1 MREAG
6 VEPATFGFGGQHSI
20 QLSYSRVAPQKLGQF
35 VSAGNQLMN
44 SGARG
49 GVRRCDPL
57 QLRRKETF
65 DTQQS

>member
-1 MREAG
+1 
-6 VEPATFGFGGQHSI
+6 
-20 QLSYSRVAPQKLGQF
+20 LSYSRVAPQKLGQF